1 MNIGETISHYRID
14 KELGRGGMGVV
25 YKATDTRLHRFIALK
40 FLPNDVA
47 RNPQALER
55 FRREA
60 RAASSLNHP
69 NICTIYDVGEQDSA
83 QFIAMEF
90 LEGCTLQEVIAE
102 KPLPPAELAEFAIE
116 IADALDAAH
125 KKGIIHRDIK
135 PANIFITDSGH
146 VKILDFGLAKQNPA
160 GSATNLS
167 AMPTASEADGI
178 TRLGAVIGT
187 VVYMSPE
194 QVRGEDLDARTDL
207 FSFGVVLYQMATSA
221 LPFRGDTSGV
231 VSDAILNRA
240 PTPPVWLNPD
250 VSPQLEEIINK
261 ALEKDRKLR
270 YQSASGMCADLK
282 RLYRDTSSEKSAV
295 RIAGRATQ
303 TSTTK
308 PKFIAAAIALLLML
322 LIAGVWWWFRGH
334 SGATVQSVAV
344 LPFMNA
350 TGNPDGEFLSDG
362 LTEDIINRLA
372 QLPELRVLARSTVL
386 RFKNN
391 NDDLQKVG
399 KDLGVQGVLTGRVT
413 QHGDEIA
420 IETDLVRVSDGSQMW
435 GQRYTRKMSD
445 LAALQN
451 AIVGDLTGKLQTQIT
466 HQEKELM
473 SLGTT
478 TDSDAYKLYL
488 RGRFYWNQRTREY
501 LQQSID
507 CFKQAIALDPQY
519 ALAYVGLADAYT
531 VASGFGTLQ
540 STEAIPLAE
549 AAAQKALE
557 LTPNLGGAHAAMGYV
572 YAARYDWPAAER
584 EYLKAE
590 GLDAT
595 NAAIPY
601 FYSMYVLRP
610 QTRYGEAI
618 REIRKAIELEPASL
632 PMNANLGHLLTF
644 AERFPEAKDQLDR
657 TLAMDPNFPIS
668 HNRLREWYE
677 IQGQFED
684 ARQTGMLNFP
694 GFAAIEAHPG
704 KTQYWRGVLE
714 IARQRTQKFGEAFGE
729 RQFQAVAWA
738 QLGDNE
744 KSLTWLEKSAKNE
757 DDLLPYFVRSP
768 LLVPVHE
775 EPRFLALLHKMN
787 LIP

>member
-1 MNIGETISHYRID
+1 MIGKTISHYRILE
-14 KELGRGGMGVV
+14 ELGRGGMGVV
-25 YKATDTRLHRFIALK
+25 YKAEDTRLHRFIALK
-40 FLPNDVA
+40 FLPEDVA

-90 LEGCTLQEVIAE
+90 LEGRTLRQVIAD
-102 KPLPPAELAEFAIE
+102 KPLPPAELIDFAIE
-116 IADALDAAH
+116 IGDALDAAH
-125 KKGIIHRDIK
+125 KKGIVHRDIK
-135 PANIFITDSGH
+135 PANIFITDSRH
-146 VKILDFGLAKQNPA
+146 VKILDFGLAKQNFVGDA
-160 GSATNLS
+160 ANLS
-167 AMPTASEADGI
+167 VMPTATELEGI
-178 TRLGAVIGT
+178 TGLGAVIGT
-187 VVYMSPE
+187 IVYMSPE
-194 QVRGEDLDARTDL
+194 QVRGEDLDVRTDL
-207 FSFGVVLYQMATSA
+207 FSFGVSLYQMATGV
-221 LPFRGDTSGV
+221 LPFRGDTSGII
-231 VSDAILNRA
+231 SDAILNRA
-240 PTPPVWLNPD
+240 PIPPARLNPY
-250 VSPQLEEIINK
+250 VSSQLEEIINK

-270 YQSASGMCADLK
+270 YQSASGMSADLK
-282 RLYRDTSSEKSAV
+282 RLHRDASSERSTV
-295 RIAGRATQ
+295 RIVPLTAQ
-303 TSTTK
+303 TSIKKTK
-308 PKFIAAAIALLLML
+308 SIIAALTLLALLMV
-322 LIAGVWWWFRGH
+322 AGGWWWFRGRTVV
-334 SGATVQSVAV
+334 TVQSVAV

-350 TGNPDGEFLSDG
+350 TGNADGEFLSDG

-372 QLPELRVLARSTVL
+372 QLPELRVVARSTVV

-391 NDDLQKVG
+391 NDDPQKIG
-399 KDLGVQGVLTGRVT
+399 KDLDVQGVLTGRVT

-420 IETDLVRVSDGSQMW
+420 VETDLVRVSDGSQMW

-451 AIVGDLTGKLQTQIT
+451 VIVGDLTGKLQTQLT

-488 RGRFYWNQRTREY
+488 KGRFYWNQRTRET
-501 LQQSID
+501 LHQSID

-540 STEAIPLAE
+540 STDAIPLTE

-557 LTPNLGGAHAAMGYV
+557 LAPNLGGAHAAMGYV
-572 YAARYDWPAAER
+572 YAARYDWPSAEH

-595 NAAIPY
+595 SAAIPY
-601 FYSMYVLRP
+601 FFSLYVLRP
-610 QTRYGEAI
+610 QMRYDEAI

-644 AERFPEAKDQLDR
+644 AGRVPEAKEQLDR
-657 TLAMDPNFPIS
+657 TLAMDPNFPIT

-684 ARQTGMLNFP
+684 ARRTGMFNSA
-694 GFAAIEAHPG
+694 GFADMEANPG
-704 KTQYWRGVLE
+704 KAQYWRGVIE
-714 IARQRTQKFGEAFGE
+714 IARQRTQKSGEAFAE
-729 RQFQAVAWA
+729 RMFQAVASA
-738 QLGDNE
+738 QLGHDE
-744 KSLTWLEKSAKNE
+744 EALTWLEKSAKSE
-757 DDLLPYFVRSP
+757 DDLLPYLVRSP
-768 LLVPVHE
+768 LLVPLHK
-775 EPRFLALLHKMN
+775 EPRYLALLHKMN
-787 LIP
+787 LTP

>member
-1 MNIGETISHYRID
+1 
-14 KELGRGGMGVV
+14 
-25 YKATDTRLHRFIALK
+25 
-40 FLPNDVA
+40 VA

-90 LEGCTLQEVIAE
+90 LEGRTLHQIISE
-102 KPLPPAELAEFAIE
+102 KPLPSGELVEFAIE
-116 IADALDAAH
+116 IAGALDAAH
-125 KKGIIHRDIK
+125 KKGIVHRDIK
-135 PANIFITDSGH
+135 PANIFITDSGR
-146 VKILDFGLAKQNPA
+146 VKVLDFGLAKQNPA
-160 GSATNLS
+160 GGAANLS
-167 AMPTASEADGI
+167 AMPTATELEGI
-178 TRLGAVIGT
+178 TGLGAVIGT
-187 VVYMSPE
+187 IVYMSPE

-207 FSFGVVLYQMATSA
+207 FSFGVSLYQMATGV
-221 LPFRGDTSGV
+221 LPFRGDTSGTI
-231 VSDAILNRA
+231 SDSILNRA
-240 PTPPVWLNPD
+240 PIPLVRLNPD

-270 YQSASGMCADLK
+270 YQSASEMCADLK
-282 RLYRDTSSEKSAV
+282 RLHRDTSSEKSAA
-295 RIAGRATQ
+295 RIATRPEQ

-308 PKFIAAAIALLLML
+308 PKFTIAAIAALVLLLA
-322 LIAGVWWWFRGH
+322 AGGWWWFCGR

-391 NDDLQKVG
+391 NNDDPQKIG
-399 KDLGVQGVLTGRVT
+399 KDLDVQGVLTGRVT

-420 IETDLVRVSDGSQMW
+420 VETDLVRVSDGSQMW

-451 AIVGDLTGKLQTQIT
+451 AIVGDLTGKLQTQLT
-466 HQEKELM
+466 HQEKEMML
-473 SLGTT
+473 LGTT

-488 RGRFYWNQRTREY
+488 KGRFYWNQRTREY

-507 CFKQAIALDPQY
+507 SYKQAIALDPKY

-540 STEAIPLAE
+540 STDAIPLTE

-557 LTPNLGGAHAAMGYV
+557 LAPNLGGAHAAMGYV

-590 GLDAT
+590 SLDAT
-595 NAAIPY
+595 DAAIPY
-601 FYSMYVLRP
+601 FYSLYVLRP
-610 QTRYGEAI
+610 QMRYDEAI

-644 AERFPEAKDQLDR
+644 AGRIPEAKAQLDR
-657 TLAMDPNFPIS
+657 TLAMDPNFPIT

-684 ARQTGMLNFP
+684 ARQTGTLNFP
-694 GFAAIEAHPG
+694 GFANIQAHPG
-704 KTQYWRGVLE
+704 KEQYWRGVIE
-714 IARQRTQKFGEAFGE
+714 IARQRTQAFGE
-729 RQFQAVAWA
+729 SFQERMFQAVAWA
-738 QLGDNE
+738 QLGEND
-744 KSLTWLEKSAKNE
+744 KALTWLEKSAKND
-757 DDLLPYFVRSP
+757 DDLLPYLVRSP
-768 LLVPVHE
+768 LLAPLHK
-775 EPRFLALLHKMN
+775 EPRYIALLQKMN
-787 LIP
+787 LTP